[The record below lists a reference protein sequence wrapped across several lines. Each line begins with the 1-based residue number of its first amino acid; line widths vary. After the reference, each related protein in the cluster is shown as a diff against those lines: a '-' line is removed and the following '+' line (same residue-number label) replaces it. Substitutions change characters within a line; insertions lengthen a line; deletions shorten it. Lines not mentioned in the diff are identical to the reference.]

1 MLFIVN
7 VTLKKRDNN
16 DKKSMSRNYTHL
28 VDADDE
34 EGARVKVFEYYNGKN
49 TYQVGD
55 KDRTGTPILKHE
67 IVIENIGTTII

>member
-28 VDADDE
+28 VDASDE
-34 EGARVKVFEYYNGKN
+34 QDARSKVFEYYNRKN
-49 TYQVGD
+49 TYQAGPKGEQGD
-55 KDRTGTPILKHE
+55 PLLKHE